1 LIAIEA
7 ALKFRWPVSD
17 VTVSQTVRLMDVVA
31 FGLTS
36 AVVFSIYLGDSFQTP
51 WHYCAAVAAAVMLMV
66 SFFQRFGLY
75 DFETIVSWPRKSLT
89 LSLLMGAVLVIMAAL
104 AFALKVSEN
113 FSRVWVFSTF
123 AFSTMTILVLRG
135 YFLLLLRRWALAGR
149 FQRRFAIVGAGEQ
162 AKQLLT
168 YLTGENAPWRTI
180 VGVFDD
186 RLSRTEPQICG
197 HRVIGNLDDLF
208 THVRKGFIDSV
219 IIALPWYA
227 DDRVIGIV
235 QRLRELPVH
244 VYLGSDL
251 ISYRFPAHHR
261 EMLSSIPVLK
271 VASAPLS
278 GWGAII
284 KLLEDK
290 ILSSILLVLVSPVM
304 LACVIAIKL
313 DSSGPVI
320 FRQKRY
326 GFNNEEIIVFK
337 FRTMYHDD
345 SEEKL
350 FKQATRND
358 PRITRVGRF
367 LRRTS
372 LDELPQL
379 LNVWQGTMSLVGPRP
394 HPVALNEKFDALISG
409 YSARHNVKPGITGW
423 AQVNGFRGETDVIE
437 KMKLRIEHDIFYIEN
452 WSVLFDLRILAM
464 TGLVAWMQKT
474 AY

>member
-1 LIAIEA
+1 M
-7 ALKFRWPVSD
+7 KFRWPVSD
-17 VTVSQTVRLMDVVA
+17 LTVSQLVRFMDVVA
-31 FGLTS
+31 FGVIS
-36 AVVFSIYLGDSFQTP
+36 AAVYSVYLGDSFQTP
-51 WHYCAAVAAAVMLMV
+51 WQYCAAVAAAVMFMV
-66 SFFQRFGLY
+66 SFFGRFGLY
-75 DFETIVSWPRKSLT
+75 DFETIVSWPHKSLT
-89 LSLLMGAVLVIMAAL
+89 LSLLMGAVLVILAAL
-104 AFALKVSEN
+104 AFALKVSEH
-113 FSRVWVFSTF
+113 FSRVWIFSTF
-123 AFSTMTILVLRG
+123 VISTVTILVLRG
-135 YFLLLLRRWALAGR
+135 YFLVMLRRAAIAGR
-149 FQRRFAIVGAGEQ
+149 FQRRFAIVGAGQQ
-162 AKQLLT
+162 ARHLLT

-186 RLSRTEPQICG
+186 RLSRAEPQICG

-208 THVRKGFIDSV
+208 AHVRKGSIDSV
-219 IIALPWYA
+219 IIALPWHA
-227 DDRVIGIV
+227 DDRVISII

-261 EMLSSIPVLK
+261 EMLSSIPVFK

-278 GWGAII
+278 GWGAVI

-290 ILSSILLVLVSPVM
+290 ILSAILLILVSPLM
-304 LACVIAIKL
+304 LACVIAIKM
-313 DSSGPVI
+313 DSKGPAI

-337 FRTMYHDD
+337 FRTMYHNN
-345 SEEKL
+345 SQEKV
-350 FKQATRND
+350 FKQATKND

-394 HPVALNEKFDALISG
+394 HPVALNEKFDALIAG

-423 AQVNGFRGETDVIE
+423 AQVNGFRGETEVLE
-437 KMKLRIEHDIFYIEN
+437 KMKMRIEHDIFYIEN

-464 TGLVAWMQKT
+464 TALIAWIQKN

>member
-1 LIAIEA
+1 VAV
-7 ALKFRWPVSD
+7 KSPWPVSD
-17 VTVSQTVRLMDVVA
+17 VAVSQLVRLVDVLA
-31 FGLTS
+31 FGVIS
-36 AVVFSIYLGDSFQTP
+36 AIVYSVYLGDSFQTP
-51 WHYCAAVAAAVMLMV
+51 WQYCAAVAAAVMFMV

-75 DFETIVSWPRKSLT
+75 DFETIVSWPHKSLT
-89 LSLLMGAVLVIMAAL
+89 LAFLMGAVLVVLAAL
-104 AFALKVSEN
+104 AFALKVSES

-123 AFSTMTILVLRG
+123 TISTIMMVALRG
-135 YFLLLLRRWALAGR
+135 CFLLMLRRAALAGR
-149 FQRRFAIVGAGEQ
+149 FQRRFAVVGAGQQ

-168 YLTGENAPWRTI
+168 YLSGEIAPWRTI

-186 RLSRTEPQICG
+186 RLARSEPEVCG

-208 THVRKGFIDSV
+208 AHVRKGGIDSV
-219 IIALPWYA
+219 IIALPWHA
-227 DDRVIGIV
+227 DDRLIGII
-235 QRLRELPVH
+235 QRLRELPIH

-251 ISYRFPAHHR
+251 ISYRFPAYHR

-278 GWGAII
+278 GWGAVI

-290 ILSSILLVLVSPVM
+290 ILSAILLILVSPLM
-304 LACVIAIKL
+304 AACAIAIKL
-313 DSSGPVI
+313 DSKGPVI

-337 FRTMYHDD
+337 FRTMYHNE
-345 SEEKL
+345 SREHV
-350 FKQATRND
+350 FKQATKND
-358 PRITRVGRF
+358 PRVTRVGRF

-379 LNVWQGTMSLVGPRP
+379 FNVWQGTMSLVGPRP
-394 HPVALNEKFDALISG
+394 HPIALNEKFDALIAG

-423 AQVNGFRGETDVIE
+423 AQVNGYRGETEVLE

-452 WSVLFDLRILAM
+452 WSVLFDMRILAM
-464 TGLVAWMQKT
+464 TGLTAWMQKN

>member
-1 LIAIEA
+1 MKL
-7 ALKFRWPVSD
+7 RWPVSD
-17 VTVSQTVRLMDVVA
+17 LTVSQLVRFMDVVA
-31 FGLTS
+31 FGVIS
-36 AVVFSIYLGDSFQTP
+36 AAVYSVYLGDSFQTP
-51 WHYCAAVAAAVMLMV
+51 WQYCAAVAAAVMFMV
-66 SFFQRFGLY
+66 SFFGRFGLY
-75 DFETIVSWPRKSLT
+75 DFETIVSWPHKSLT
-89 LSLLMGAVLVIMAAL
+89 LTLLMGAVLVILAAL
-104 AFALKVSEN
+104 AFSLKVSEH

-123 AFSTMTILVLRG
+123 VISTVTILVLRG
-135 YFLLLLRRWALAGR
+135 YFLVMLRRAAIGGR
-149 FQRRFAIVGAGEQ
+149 FQRRFAVVGAGQQ
-162 AKQLLT
+162 ARHLLT
-168 YLTGENAPWRTI
+168 YLTGDNAPWRTI
-180 VGVFDD
+180 VGIFDD
-186 RLSRTEPQICG
+186 RLSRAEPEICG

-208 THVRKGFIDSV
+208 AHVRKGSIDSV
-219 IIALPWYA
+219 IIALPWHA
-227 DDRVIGIV
+227 DDRVISII

-278 GWGAII
+278 GWGAVI

-290 ILSSILLVLVSPVM
+290 LLSAILLILVSPLM
-304 LACVIAIKL
+304 LACVIAIKM
-313 DSSGPVI
+313 DSKGPAI

-326 GFNNEEIIVFK
+326 GFNNEEIIVLK
-337 FRTMYHDD
+337 FRTMYHNNCQ
-345 SEEKL
+345 EQF
-350 FKQATRND
+350 FKQATKDD

-394 HPVALNEKFDALISG
+394 HPVALNEKFDALIAG

-423 AQVNGFRGETDVIE
+423 AQVNGFRGETEVLE
-437 KMKLRIEHDIFYIEN
+437 KMKMRIEHDIFYIEN

-464 TGLVAWMQKT
+464 TALIAWIQKN